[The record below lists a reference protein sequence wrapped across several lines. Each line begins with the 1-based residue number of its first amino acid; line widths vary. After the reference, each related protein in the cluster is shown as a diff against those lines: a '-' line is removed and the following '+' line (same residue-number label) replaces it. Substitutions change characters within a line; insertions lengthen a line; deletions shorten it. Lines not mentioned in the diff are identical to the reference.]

1 MDSWFSVSA
10 ISGAIDMDNSLK
22 SKVTGWGATVG
33 LAALAL
39 LGNVGG
45 NAQAAVT
52 ASDETVADKT
62 ASSAPSAA
70 ITTTASDGSTYQI
83 AGGPPPP
90 PPPPAVGATRG

>member
-1 MDSWFSVSA
+1 
-10 ISGAIDMDNSLK
+10 MDNSLK

-62 ASSAPSAA
+62 ASSTPGVAA
-70 ITTTASDGSTYQI
+70 ATTSSGGPTYLVAGS
-83 AGGPPPP
+83 PPPP
-90 PPPPAVGATRG
+90 PPPPAVGAVRG